1 MAIGFELIVEGS
13 TQLLPDIKLT
23 SEKLLDFFK
32 IFGKILP
39 FVALLAESI
48 DEGITVVAQL
58 KQAGDQSTAGKQ
70 GAFARAIPIFS
81 FKIKFFN

>member
-1 MAIGFELIVEGS
+1 L
-13 TQLLPDIKLT
+13 
-23 SEKLLDFFK
+23 
-32 IFGKILP
+32 
-39 FVALLAESI
+39 LLAESI
-48 DEGITVVAQL
+48 DQGITVVAQL